1 MPLPSTSMKVLCTIC
16 TQKQNPISTVNLAF
30 NSQTMWGR
38 AWFLCF
44 LVQTSHPAGQWQSPQ
59 KTSLFCHFRTAIL
72 PLQIREPCETWL
84 SEGTSTSSTLG
95 SLELKKRGIRHW
107 YANKLC
113 FQLPTIIN
121 RPKPSRRL
129 ASTSIWA
136 LEASA
141 TAAFQDDL
149 KTLKGSSKEVVN
161 EPPMTEADSV
171 EIDPSRDRIHPF
183 IFPLP
188 FPLPPLPFRTSK
200 FDSKLEDSL
209 AQDLKPPA
217 QSSVP
222 EMLHELSRRSLST
235 SRPIRLHRLADG
247 ASMVRGGFG
256 GSVGRSTRRLLG
268 GG

>member
-1 MPLPSTSMKVLCTIC
+1 MTSCHVY
-16 TQKQNPISTVNLAF
+16 
-30 NSQTMWGR
+30 
-38 AWFLCF
+38 
-44 LVQTSHPAGQWQSPQ
+44 TSHPCSLLASRYNPSRTTLPRSP
-59 KTSLFCHFRTAIL
+59 LFHHFRAAIL
-72 PLQIREPCETWL
+72 PLQMRERCETWL
-84 SEGTSTSSTLG
+84 SELKTSTSSTLG
-95 SLELKKRGIRHW
+95 PAFELKKRGIRHW

-113 FQLPTIIN
+113 FQLPTIVN

-161 EPPMTEADSV
+161 EPPMTESDSV
-171 EIDPSRDRIHPF
+171 EIDPSRDIIHPF

-188 FPLPPLPFRTSK
+188 FPLPPLPFRNSK

-222 EMLHELSRRSLST
+222 EMLHELSRRSSTT
-235 SRPIRLHRLADG
+235 SRLIRLHRLADG
-247 ASMVRGGFG
+247 AAMFREACGF
-256 GSVGRSTRRLLG
+256 SVGRSTRRLLG